1 MAKHA
6 TDLVSVIM
14 PCYKAEKTLEKS
26 VNGILGQTHDAL
38 ELILVVDGL
47 EDNTL
52 GIAKALAEKDPR
64 VRVLSSAK
72 NRGVS
77 RSRNLG
83 IRLAKGEWI
92 AFCDADD
99 WWVEEKLSHQ
109 LALAALESANLVCS
123 AFYFYYP
130 ETEKILEVQT
140 LKHITF
146 QTLLHTNAIPLS
158 TALYRTN
165 LGGRQ
170 YFPTM
175 PLPYIHEDYAF
186 WLQMFQRFEMRAA
199 YLDKPTTYIAQVH
212 GSRSSNKWLSMRSH
226 AYILRTVAGVNVVQ
240 CGWLLLSYFWHA
252 AMKRLRNRFV
262 GKG

>member
-1 MAKHA
+1 MTKRA
-6 TDLVSVIM
+6 TDLVSVVM

-26 VNGILGQTHDAL
+26 VNGILGQTHAAL

-99 WWVEEKLSHQ
+99 WWVEDKLRHQ

-130 ETEKILEVQT
+130 ENEKILEVQT

-158 TALYRTN
+158 TALYRIN
-165 LGGRQ
+165 IGGRQ
-170 YFPTM
+170 YFPSM
-175 PLPYIHEDYAF
+175 PSPYIHEDYAF
-186 WLQMFQRFEMRAA
+186 WLLMFQRFEMRVSYAST
-199 YLDKPTTYIAQVH
+199 PSTYIAQVE
-212 GSRSSNKWLSMRSH
+212 GSRSANKWLSMRSH
-226 AYILRTVAGVNVVQ
+226 GYILRTVAGVNIFR
-240 CGWLLLSYFWHA
+240 CGWLLLSYFWHGVS
-252 AMKRLRNRFV
+252 KRLQKRFV
-262 GKG
+262 GKR

>member
-1 MAKHA
+1 MNNC
-6 TDLVSVIM
+6 LVSVIM

-26 VNGILGQTHDAL
+26 VNGILGQTHATL

-99 WWVEEKLSHQ
+99 WWVEDKLRHQ

-158 TALYRTN
+158 TALYRIN
-165 LGGRQ
+165 IGGRQ
-170 YFPTM
+170 YFPSM
-175 PLPYIHEDYAF
+175 PSPYIHEDYAF
-186 WLQMFQRFEMRAA
+186 WLLMFQRFEMRVA
-199 YLDKPTTYIAQVH
+199 YASTPSTYIAQVE
-212 GSRSSNKWLSMRSH
+212 GSRSANKWLSMRSH
-226 AYILRTVAGVNVVQ
+226 GYILRTVAGVNIFR
-240 CGWLLLSYFWHA
+240 CGWLLLSYFWHGVS
-252 AMKRLRNRFV
+252 KRLQKRFV
-262 GKG
+262 GKR

>member
-1 MAKHA
+1 
-6 TDLVSVIM
+6 M

-26 VNGILGQTHDAL
+26 VAGVLNQTHAKL
-38 ELILVVDGL
+38 ELLLIVDGS
-47 EDNTL
+47 EDDTL
-52 GIAKALAEKDPR
+52 MIANALAVKDQR
-64 VRVLSSAK
+64 VRVVSSAK

-83 IRLAKGEWI
+83 IRLAQGDWI

-99 WWVEEKLSHQ
+99 WWVEEKLRHQ
-109 LALAALESANLVCS
+109 LASAALESANLVCS

-140 LKHITF
+140 LKYITF

-158 TALYRTN
+158 TAMYR
-165 LGGRQ
+165 LGATQRQ
-170 YFPTM
+170 YFPLM
-175 PLPYIHEDYAF
+175 PAPYIHEDYAF
-186 WLQMFQRFEMRAA
+186 WLLMFQRFEMRAA

-226 AYILRTVAGVNVVQ
+226 AYILRTVAGVNVIQ

>member
-1 MAKHA
+1 MTKRA
-6 TDLVSVIM
+6 TDLVSVVM

-26 VNGILGQTHDAL
+26 VAGVLNQTHAKL
-38 ELILVVDGL
+38 ELLLILDGI
-47 EDNTL
+47 EDATWE
-52 GIAKALAEKDPR
+52 LAIRLASKDPR
-64 VRVLSSAK
+64 VRVIASRK

-99 WWVEEKLSHQ
+99 WWVEDKLSHQ
-109 LALAALESANLVCS
+109 LELAALESANLVCS

-130 ETEKILEVQT
+130 ETQKILEVQT
-140 LKHITF
+140 QKHITF

-158 TALYRTN
+158 TAMYR
-165 LGGRQ
+165 LGARQRQ
-170 YFPTM
+170 YFPLM
-175 PLPYIHEDYAF
+175 PAPYIHEDYAF
-186 WLQMFQRFEMRAA
+186 WLLMFQRFEMRAA
-199 YLDKPTTYIAQVH
+199 YLDIPTTYIAQVH

-226 AYILRTVAGVNVVQ
+226 AYILRSVAGVNVVR

>member
-99 WWVEEKLSHQ
+99 WWVEDKLRHQ
-109 LALAALESANLVCS
+109 LSLAASEGANLVCS
-123 AFYFYYP
+123 AFYFFSP
-130 ETEKILEVQT
+130 STQKILEVQT
-140 LKHITF
+140 KKNITYN
-146 QTLLHTNAIPLS
+146 TLLHTNANPLS

-165 LGGRQ
+165 MGERQ

-175 PLPYIHEDYAF
+175 PSPYIHEDYAF
-186 WLQMFQRFEMRAA
+186 WLQMFQRFEMRVA
-199 YLDKPTTYIAQVH
+199 YSAKPPTYIAQVE
-212 GSRSSNKWLSMRSH
+212 GSRSANKWLSMRSH
-226 AYILRTVAGVNVVQ
+226 GYILRTVAGVNIFR
-240 CGWLLLSYFWHA
+240 CGWLLLSYFWHGVS
-252 AMKRLRNRFV
+252 KRLQKRFV
-262 GKG
+262 GKR